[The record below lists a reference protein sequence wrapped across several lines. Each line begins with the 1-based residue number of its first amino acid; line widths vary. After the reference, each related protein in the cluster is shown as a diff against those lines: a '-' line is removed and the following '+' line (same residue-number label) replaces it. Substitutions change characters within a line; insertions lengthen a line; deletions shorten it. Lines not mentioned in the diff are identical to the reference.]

1 MEKIIFLSLA
11 LPVLGFV
18 LYLGVS
24 AILKGFKAK
33 NDKLLEESKNE
44 EDINNESEVVND
56 SLSNEL
62 FKLNDLFQTGVL
74 TKEEFEKA
82 KKKLIE
88 NKD

>member
-18 LYLGVS
+18 LYLGIS
-24 AILKGFKAK
+24 ALLKGFKAK

>member
-18 LYLGVS
+18 LYLGIS
-24 AILKGFKAK
+24 ALLKGFKAK

-44 EDINNESEVVND
+44 KDNNESEVVND

-62 FKLNDLFQTGVL
+62 SKLNDLFQTRVI

-82 KKKLIE
+82 KKKTFR
-88 NKD
+88 K

>member
-33 NDKLLEESKNE
+33 NDKILKDLTNE
-44 EDINNESEVVND
+44 EDINSSLKINND
-56 SLSNEL
+56 NLSDEIIKLNEL
-62 FKLNDLFQTGVL
+62 FKTGAL
-74 TKEEFEKA
+74 TQEEFEKA

-88 NKD
+88 N